1 MKRLT
6 SMCALVGLTASALAG
21 TGCRKTDDEA
31 FRAGV
36 PTREAVALHV
46 AGAPDDGG
54 GAATQSALQGQKAD
68 TYELT
73 RLVTA
78 VVNGGTWAVLT
89 LVKTIV
95 AYPSTSHTTDTAVWG
110 PHTDPL
116 SLNTWR
122 LSVTRLAPHDFQWLL
137 EARGK
142 KEGNDAF
149 RTIISGT
156 HAAAVDAQDDPVEG
170 FGHGAFLID
179 WDAAATLP
187 EHDQNVGKAAFT
199 YSRLTTDAVASIDV
213 TFTGI
218 QDDKTKEIFNAVYKY
233 TSTPGQG
240 GKLRYAEDKDN
251 VPAPG
256 NTGTAKEH
264 FTIESRWTEDGVGRC
279 DVQDS
284 GGDLMTT
291 TPHGSECWSDVFD
304 SVYRSLDFPD
314 PAGNW
319 GLETDCAAFPTAE
332 YANL

>member
-1 MKRLT
+1 MSPVAAHDDQVGADLDRVLDDRGVSPARLGGARTRHARLT
-6 SMCALVGLTASALAG
+6 HFDHGAG
-21 TGCRKTDDEA
+21 K
-31 FRAGV
+31 
-36 PTREAVALHV
+36 
-46 AGAPDDGG
+46 
-54 GAATQSALQGQKAD
+54 
-68 TYELT
+68 
-73 RLVTA
+73 
-78 VVNGGTWAVLT
+78 
-89 LVKTIV
+89 
-95 AYPSTSHTTDTAVWG
+95 
-110 PHTDPL
+110 
-116 SLNTWR
+116 
-122 LSVTRLAPHDFQWLL
+122 LL
-137 EARGK
+137 R
-142 KEGNDAF
+142 
-149 RTIISGT
+149 
-156 HAAAVDAQDDPVEG
+156 G
-170 FGHGAFLID
+170 FGHGAFTID

-279 DVQDS
+279 DVQDT